1 MTIKVT
7 KLPLGQ
13 ALVHRILF
21 LKIDHIM
28 RYWLLAAV
36 CLAGATFTA
45 TAQEHNFST
54 DYVTPTDPLVQEK
67 LAAWQDLKFGLFM
80 HWGTYSQWGV
90 VESWSICPED
100 EGWTQRRGPYSAN
113 YNDYVRAYENLQT
126 TFNPVQFDPQKWA
139 TAAKEAGMKYVVFTT
154 KHHDGFNMFDTKES
168 DYKITSPKTPF
179 SSNPRANIAK
189 EIFNTFRQ
197 DGFLIGAYFSKPDW
211 HQPDYWWKYFP
222 PKDRNV
228 NYDPKKYPEHWNAY
242 KSFTHR
248 QIGELMSDYGKID
261 ILWLDGGWVRPKSSI
276 DPSVDWQKSI
286 TFDQDIDMAAIAAD
300 SRKKQPGLL
309 VVDRSVGGAYENY
322 VTPEQTIPAKPLA
335 FPWESCITMG
345 NSWSYV
351 PNDVYKP
358 TTKLINMLLRIVSRG
373 GNFLLNIGPSPQGD
387 FADTAY
393 LRLKQIGGWMKTHG
407 EAVYG
412 TIPLAPYESGH
423 QVYLQSKNKQTVY
436 VHVLAREGEDQV
448 TLPDFLDIT
457 GMDIRN
463 GEKVIC
469 LDKNSLK
476 LKASAM
482 GDKQV
487 VLLSASAKKKLAG
500 GKYAVTFKVVRAKTK
515 G

>member
-1 MTIKVT
+1 
-7 KLPLGQ
+7 
-13 ALVHRILF
+13 
-21 LKIDHIM
+21 
-28 RYWLLAAV
+28 
-36 CLAGATFTA
+36 
-45 TAQEHNFST
+45 
-54 DYVTPTDPLVQEK
+54 
-67 LAAWQDLKFGLFM
+67 
-80 HWGTYSQWGV
+80 
-90 VESWSICPED
+90 
-100 EGWTQRRGPYSAN
+100 
-113 YNDYVRAYENLQT
+113 
-126 TFNPVQFDPQKWA
+126 
-139 TAAKEAGMKYVVFTT
+139 
-154 KHHDGFNMFDTKES
+154 
-168 DYKITSPKTPF
+168 
-179 SSNPRANIAK
+179 
-189 EIFNTFRQ
+189 
-197 DGFLIGAYFSKPDW
+197 
-211 HQPDYWWKYFP
+211 
-222 PKDRNV
+222 
-228 NYDPKKYPEHWNAY
+228 
-242 KSFTHR
+242 
-248 QIGELMSDYGKID
+248 
-261 ILWLDGGWVRPKSSI
+261 
-276 DPSVDWQKSI
+276 
-286 TFDQDIDMAAIAAD
+286 
-300 SRKKQPGLL
+300 
-309 VVDRSVGGAYENY
+309 
-322 VTPEQTIPAKPLA
+322 
-335 FPWESCITMG
+335 MG

-393 LRLKQIGGWMKTHG
+393 LRLKQIGGWMKAHG

-448 TLPDFLDIT
+448 TLPDFLDLT

-469 LDKNSLK
+469 LDDVSLK